1 LSITNRTCID
11 NGPERQLLDDVNKD
25 LVPVTVLEV
34 EQGFVLHRREVA
46 MVKQF
51 DNRKVLG
58 FSLDGLREQGYRI
71 SG

>member
-11 NGPERQLLDDVNKD
+11 NGPERRLLDDVNKD